1 MLTGYV
7 LAFDQFKVITF
18 SGIEGNCFKALKKF
32 NSQNGGYQIF
42 YLNTVFAENII
53 GWDQRFWDENK
64 IPNY

>member
-53 GWDQRFWDENK
+53 G
-64 IPNY
+64 